1 MEQHYV
7 TPPRGIVLKF
17 QGIID
22 LNELYRQMKLW
33 LEDKSY
39 IKETSFEKKYAESS
53 KPNGKQIEIRWEGG
67 KTIND
72 YIKYKIK
79 VNFILLGIN
88 EVESEKDGVKRK
100 LYKGNFQIYIIGWI
114 EEGGES
120 WDNLG
125 VLTKLYHKLIEKRRI
140 EDNISD
146 LYGKIYSFQNYI
158 RKFLEVRT

>member
-33 LEDKSY
+33 LEDKS
-39 IKETSFEKKYAESS
+39 
-53 KPNGKQIEIRWEGG
+53 
-67 KTIND
+67 

-120 WDNLG
+120 WDKLG
-125 VLTKLYHKLIEKRRI
+125 ILTKLYRKLIEKRRI
-140 EDNISD
+140 EDNIGD